1 MQTYRSILGLTSRA
15 TPHDLRRT
23 FATQLG
29 ALQIDRLI
37 ISKILNH
44 VDAGITGTTYD
55 LHDRLPQKRLALEA
69 WSVRLVEITS
79 GTSAPSN
86 VEPLKRAAQ

>member
-37 ISKILNH
+37 ISKLLNH
-44 VDAGITGTTYD
+44 AEGGVTGEVYD
-55 LHDRLPQKRLALEA
+55 LHDRFEQKRIAMQA
-69 WSVRLVEITS
+69 WSAKLIEIAT
-79 GTSAPSN
+79 GKARPSN
-86 VEPLKRAAQ
+86 VAPLRVAK